1 MVVLLSESEGLGAAF
16 ATLVCFLLA
25 TIAFAYSKRSEAYD
39 KDTYM
44 VARNT
49 QGMLSLTLS
58 FFASGAGA
66 WIIFAVPEA
75 TILGG
80 PIALFGYV
88 IACIV
93 PLVLIAWI
101 TPILREKV
109 PTGITFFEYVQE
121 RYGTYVNV
129 YVTLTSL
136 FYMFLYLSAE
146 FTAVGQAIDL
156 LCGSAPPDGDLQD
169 PGLAVVIG
177 TSLITM
183 LYTAY
188 GGLPTSLTTDKVQ
201 GVGMII
207 LATLVTIAACA
218 KAFFPAPADTTG
230 VNNTALSQ
238 LESAHANWETV
249 TSYGIND
256 EEKAWK
262 IAITLIIAVTC
273 ASMLHTGLHL
283 AVSPP
288 LTLTTHHSPLTTQPS
303 PSPSPSPGAPTCC
316 TRASTSAS
324 GPRATPLRCARAR
337 AWRR

>member
-1 MVVLLSESEGLGAAF
+1 MVELLSESEGLGAAF

-39 KDTYM
+39 SDTYM

-75 TILGG
+75 AILGG

-93 PLVLIAWI
+93 PLVLIGWI
-101 TPILREKV
+101 APILREKV
-109 PTGITFFEYVQE
+109 PTGITFFEYIQV
-121 RYGTYVNV
+121 RYGTYVNI

-146 FTAVGQAIDL
+146 FTAVGQGIDNF
-156 LCGSAPPDGDLQD
+156 CGSAPPGAELQG

-183 LYTAY
+183 LYTSY
-188 GGLPTSLTTDKVQ
+188 GGLPISLTTDKVQ
-201 GVGMII
+201 GVGMIV
-207 LATLVTIAACA
+207 LATLVSIAACA
-218 KAFFPAPADTTG
+218 KAFFPAPAADTG

-238 LESAHANWETV
+238 LETTHANWEMV
-249 TSYGIND
+249 TSYGINN

-262 IAITLIIAVTC
+262 FAITLIIAVTC
-273 ASMLHTGLHL
+273 ASILHIGYHQP
-283 AVSPP
+283 SPNP
-288 LTLTTHHSPLTTQPS
+288 TPHPHHSPS
-303 PSPSPSPGAPTCC
+303 P
-316 TRASTSAS
+316 
-324 GPRATPLRCARAR
+324 
-337 AWRR
+337 